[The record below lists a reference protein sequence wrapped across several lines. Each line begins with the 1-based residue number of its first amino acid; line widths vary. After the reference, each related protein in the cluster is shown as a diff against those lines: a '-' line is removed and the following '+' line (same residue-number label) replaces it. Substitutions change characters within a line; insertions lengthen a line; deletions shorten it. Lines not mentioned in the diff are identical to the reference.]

1 MGRIGIEKMSK
12 GGCGVRVI
20 VLGDGIIQV
29 VVVPGGG
36 GVQVVVVPNSGAEQ
50 QGNAGGAEE
59 DKVRWRRERKKR
71 TAVARERNKGRMT
84 AWERNKFSGG
94 AMEDGGAAGQD

>member
-1 MGRIGIEKMSK
+1 MVLVPRGTKTHLTIESGMGRIGIEKMRK

-20 VLGDGIIQV
+20 VPGDGVIQV

-36 GVQVVVVPNSGAEQ
+36 SVQVVVVPSGGAEQ

-59 DKVRWRRERKKR
+59 DKVRWRREREKR
-71 TAVARERNKGRMT
+71 EQRWRERGTR
-84 AWERNKFSGG
+84 EG
-94 AMEDGGAAGQD
+94 